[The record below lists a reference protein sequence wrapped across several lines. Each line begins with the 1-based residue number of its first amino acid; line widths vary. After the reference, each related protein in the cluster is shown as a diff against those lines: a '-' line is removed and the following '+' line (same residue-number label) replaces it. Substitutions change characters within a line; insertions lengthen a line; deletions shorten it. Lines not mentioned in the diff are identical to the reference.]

1 MPTSYLN
8 VSSAADLSADIKA
21 IDLAS
26 TGTGTDCGDRSTF
39 LSDGAASG
47 GGANTT
53 FTSAVT
59 GDKLTLDGVT
69 LAQLGNMSADF
80 KFV

>member
-1 MPTSYLN
+1 VAGGGGL
-8 VSSAADLSADIKA
+8 
-21 IDLAS
+21 
-26 TGTGTDCGDRSTF
+26 GDWQTF
-39 LSDGAASG
+39 YADGAASG
-47 GGANTT
+47 AGGANTT